1 MRRKHGV
8 KVLSILL
15 CLIMVFSL
23 TTTGFA
29 AEIQIDPYS
38 VEGVYV
44 EKLVTLSE
52 EEIAALPL
60 NDAQEL
66 FEEAFLISSEG
77 FTEDEVRLALDGWSY
92 ALKVQT
98 VMDTVREVERI
109 AASST
114 TSDKTY
120 YGSIGLAW
128 VRDTTSSGTPL
139 TLGEILS
146 GVYTLEVDYISWKTA
161 ATILAASSDYD
172 IYEDLVGQVASGASG
187 TVLGAIVCS
196 ALGITGTPATITSA
210 IVGIAVSFGW
220 SWLDNIDRDN
230 MYECFE
236 DMDEDEY
243 MKVQFMWASDM
254 VNKFYT
260 SYSPSSYTFENP
272 FPGTYGTWYTGTYGY
287 LYSY

>member
-1 MRRKHGV
+1 
-8 KVLSILL
+8 
-15 CLIMVFSL
+15 
-23 TTTGFA
+23 
-29 AEIQIDPYS
+29 
-38 VEGVYV
+38 
-44 EKLVTLSE
+44 
-52 EEIAALPL
+52 
-60 NDAQEL
+60 
-66 FEEAFLISSEG
+66 
-77 FTEDEVRLALDGWSY
+77 
-92 ALKVQT
+92 
-98 VMDTVREVERI
+98 MDTVREVERI